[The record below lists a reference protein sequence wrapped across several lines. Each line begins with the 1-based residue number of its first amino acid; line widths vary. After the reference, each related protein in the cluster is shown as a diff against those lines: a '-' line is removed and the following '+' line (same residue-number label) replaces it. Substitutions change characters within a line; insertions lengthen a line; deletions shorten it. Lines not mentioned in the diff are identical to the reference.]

1 VDKDARDTS
10 LMRGAQH
17 LDRMA
22 VVGVYPTTPKQRD
35 DLEATLLRSSQ
46 RTAEA
51 THLRKRAVGNRRVN
65 TWKIL
70 RYALPTPNV
79 EMPNLAVP
87 HLASGKPD
95 RFAACSQCR
104 VWVLCTERSPVRQS
118 GSSDRVACAAST
130 DAESVNDDQRESRC
144 GA

>member
-1 VDKDARDTS
+1 
-10 LMRGAQH
+10 MRGAQH

>member
-1 VDKDARDTS
+1 MDKDARDTS
-10 LMRGAQH
+10 LMGGAQH

-46 RTAEA
+46 RTTEA
-51 THLRKRAVGNRRVN
+51 THLRKRAVGNRRIDA
-65 TWKIL
+65 WKVL
-70 RYALPTPNV
+70 RYALSTPNV

-104 VWVLCTERSPVRQS
+104 VWVLRTERSPVRHS
-118 GSSDRVACAAST
+118 GSSDRVACAAGT
-130 DAESVNDDQRESRC
+130 DAESVDDDQRQSRC